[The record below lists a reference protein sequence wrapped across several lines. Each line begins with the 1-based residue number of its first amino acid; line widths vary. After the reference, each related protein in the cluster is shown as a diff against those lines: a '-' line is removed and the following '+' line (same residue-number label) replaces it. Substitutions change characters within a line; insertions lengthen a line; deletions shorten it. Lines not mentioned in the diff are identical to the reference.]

1 MEKMGLQPKQHCF
14 DYPGVKKD
22 VVWLGCLQCCT
33 VSHPGR
39 PPILDGNLDMV
50 DFHIFVQVHVNYA
63 EFFFLNRILTD
74 LDSVATSHCWI
85 LGLYD
90 YIMHLA
96 VFFSESLPTV
106 SPFFSLERPCFP
118 DGKRWHL

>member
-1 MEKMGLQPKQHCF
+1 
-14 DYPGVKKD
+14 
-22 VVWLGCLQCCT
+22 
-33 VSHPGR
+33 
-39 PPILDGNLDMV
+39 MV

-96 VFFSESLPTV
+96 VFFGVSAHRFTV
-106 SPFFSLERPCFP
+106 FFSGTPVLSRRKAVAFVKTEGWVRVGFC
-118 DGKRWHL
+118 